1 MSDNLNRV
9 SSKMTQITKI
19 DYKCIA
25 TPEGNNLKGF
35 IKGKIYKGR
44 AFNGLYE
51 ITTEWASHQPTYL
64 VEKKD
69 FEKYFEV
76 VQAKERQEA

>member
-1 MSDNLNRV
+1 MILIKENKV
-9 SSKMTQITKI
+9 TMTQIKKI
-19 DYKCIA
+19 TYKCIA
-25 TPEGNNLKGF
+25 SPESNLLKGF
-35 IKGKIYKGR
+35 VKGRVYKGR

-51 ITTEWASHQPTYL
+51 ITTEWASHQPTHL

-76 VQAKERQEA
+76 VGEKKVQEV

>member
-1 MSDNLNRV
+1 MTFIKENKV
-9 SSKMTQITKI
+9 TMTQIKKI
-19 DYKCIA
+19 EYKCI
-25 TPEGNNLKGF
+25 TPPESNLLKGF
-35 IKGKIYKGR
+35 VKGRVYKGR

-69 FEKYFEV
+69 FEKYFQLVAVKETQEV
-76 VQAKERQEA
+76 